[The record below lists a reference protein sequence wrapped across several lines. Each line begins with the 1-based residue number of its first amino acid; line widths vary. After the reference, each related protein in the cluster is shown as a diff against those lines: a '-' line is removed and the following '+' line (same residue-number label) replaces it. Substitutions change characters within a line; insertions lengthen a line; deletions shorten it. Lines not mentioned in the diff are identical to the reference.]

1 MEYIDKLKGGVKMM
15 KKARKLMV
23 AIVTEVSVSLK
34 MMVALLTIMMVMVM
48 MTPVTVKATCENERF
63 ALNVNKY
70 GMATVTDKT
79 EDMTYQLTKAMTT
92 EEGGID
98 DASDTV
104 YLRFK
109 DGSLYVY
116 SPKYQKDKKLHFL
129 EENVVKLIFDND
141 KRLQGYQT
149 ADGSSKALLEEESVK
164 NLVKDEN
171 TGDKKNTNNSSNGNA
186 SDKTAKSDV
195 FVSNEGNDNKTTV
208 DNTAVGSGSEKNNNV
223 NVLNQ
228 GNNNTTSVQNKTTN
242 TKEPNVNVIN
252 NGNGNT
258 TTVVNNVTTN
268 NIIKKTTK
276 VIRNYRMKGKALYN
290 SKGKKVDIFKLK
302 KGKLT
307 YHTVKT
313 KDVKYAKFNE
323 VGNLLYITKK
333 GKGVVI
339 DRITLRQKTIAKC
352 GITKFGTTKRA
363 LAKYAYRKNGTRID
377 VRKK

>member
-1 MEYIDKLKGGVKMM
+1 MM
-15 KKARKLMV
+15 KARKLMV

-48 MTPVTVKATCENERF
+48 MTPVTVKAATCENQRF

-70 GMATVTDKT
+70 GMATLIEKT

-116 SPKYQKDKKLHFL
+116 SPKYQKDKELHFL

-164 NLVKDEN
+164 NLVQKDETVDRDEN

-223 NVLNQ
+223 NVLNN
-228 GNNNTTSVQNKTTN
+228 GNNNTNYVQNKTDTN
-242 TKEPNVNVIN
+242 PKEPNVNVIN

-363 LAKYAYRKNGTRID
+363 LAKYAYRKNGTRIV